1 MVDHKQIVEGEIIVD
16 DPNDEVGLETS
27 PINTSGEILL
37 ETETVSNRAPNN
49 ALMPLSANA
58 LMQMS
63 SYEDSLDAYLH
74 KISQIPLLSR
84 EDEVEYARRYREQ
97 NDMQAAQY
105 LVLSNLRFVVYVAKG
120 FKGYGL
126 PMADLVQEGNLG
138 LMKAVE
144 RFDPDQNVRFISYA
158 VYWIRCDINEYII
171 KNMRMVKTITSKNR
185 RKLLFNLSKHLQGNQ
200 PLSLEKRQTLAEQ
213 YGVSLTDIEAVETA
227 LMNHDAS
234 VEYTSSDGVSTAETL
249 PDQSQSPEKDFDA
262 LARQL
267 QHQGMVHQMLGQLTD
282 RQQEILRERW
292 LSPTK
297 ASLEELAS
305 KYSISM
311 QRVSQIEKQ
320 ALAKCKELGVADEL
334 LLSDQ

>member
-1 MVDHKQIVEGEIIVD
+1 MEDQKHIIDGEVVAEKHISEDATHPVAD
-16 DPNDEVGLETS
+16 DETS
-27 PINTSGEILL
+27 TGHFATNAMVKSAEHALIP
-37 ETETVSNRAPNN
+37 APSS
-49 ALMPLSANA
+49 ALAKLG
-58 LMQMS
+58 

-84 EDEVEYARRYREQ
+84 EDEIEYARRYREQ

-185 RKLLFNLSKHLQGNQ
+185 RKLLFNLSKHLHSSQ
-200 PLSLEKRQTLAEQ
+200 PLSLEKRQDLASV
-213 YGVSLTDIEAVETA
+213 YGVSVSDIEAVETA

-234 VEYTSSDGVSTAETL
+234 VEFTTAEGVSAIEML
-249 PDQSQSPEKDFDA
+249 PDQSQSPELDFDSVS
-262 LARQL
+262 QKT
-267 QHQGMVHQMLGQLTD
+267 QHQDVVNKMMQQLTQ
-282 RQQEILRERW
+282 RQQEIIRERW

-297 ASLEELAS
+297 VSLEELADR
-305 KYSISM
+305 YSVSM

-320 ALAKCKELGVADEL
+320 ALLKCKELGGDVDL
-334 LLSDQ
+334 LFSDS

>member
-1 MVDHKQIVEGEIIVD
+1 MSVLDDKNQVVDGEVITGDQVD
-16 DPNDEVGLETS
+16 PAL
-27 PINTSGEILL
+27 INAS
-37 ETETVSNRAPNN
+37 VSNMPSTESGPQSPSDK
-49 ALMPLSANA
+49 ALMPVSNVLIQ
-58 LMQMS
+58 LS

-74 KISQIPLLSR
+74 KIAQIPLLSR
-84 EDEVEYARRYREQ
+84 EDEVEYARRYREH

-144 RFDPDQNVRFISYA
+144 RFDPEQNVRFISYA

-185 RKLLFNLSKHLQGNQ
+185 RKLLFNLSKHLHSSQ
-200 PLSLEKRQTLAEQ
+200 PLSLGKRQSLAEQ
-213 YGVSLTDIEAVETA
+213 YGVSLQDVETVETA

-234 VEYTSSDGVSTAETL
+234 VEYTTPEGVSAVEML
-249 PDQSQSPEKDFDA
+249 PDHSQSPEQDFDSSS
-262 LARQL
+262 RQL
-267 QHQGMVHQMLGQLTD
+267 QHQDVVNKMLGQLTD
-282 RQQEILRERW
+282 RQQEIVRDRW
-292 LSPTK
+292 LSSTK
-297 ASLEELAS
+297 TSLEDLAK
-305 KYSISM
+305 KYKVSM

-320 ALAKCKELGVADEL
+320 ALARCKELGFGEDL
-334 LLSDQ
+334 LFSDS

>member
-1 MVDHKQIVEGEIIVD
+1 MTSDQ
-16 DPNDEVGLETS
+16 VGSAVIDTL
-27 PINTSGEILL
+27 
-37 ETETVSNRAPNN
+37 VSNTTSTKSAPKSLSDRALIPVSN
-49 ALMPLSANA
+49 ALIQL
-58 LMQMS
+58 S

-74 KISQIPLLSR
+74 KIAQIPLLSR
-84 EDEVEYARRYREQ
+84 EDEVEYARRYRDH

-126 PMADLVQEGNLG
+126 PMADLVQEGNVG

-185 RKLLFNLSKHLQGNQ
+185 RKLLFNLAKHLHSSQ
-200 PLSLEKRQTLAEQ
+200 PLSVGKRQSLAEQ
-213 YGVSLTDIEAVETA
+213 YGVSLQDVETVETA

-234 VEYTSSDGVSTAETL
+234 VEYTTPEGVSAVEML
-249 PDQSQSPEKDFDA
+249 PDHSQSPEQDFDSSS
-262 LARQL
+262 RQL
-267 QHQGMVHQMLGQLTD
+267 QHQDIVNKMLGQLTD
-282 RQQEILRERW
+282 RQQEIIRERW
-292 LSPTK
+292 LSSAKT
-297 ASLEELAS
+297 SLEELAK
-305 KYSISM
+305 KYKVSM

-320 ALAKCKELGVADEL
+320 ALARCKELGFGKDL
-334 LLSDQ
+334 LFSDS